1 MYNILCKKAKLK
13 KGDGTVRELH
23 IEKNDAGQRLDKF
36 LSKALPDMP
45 PSFLYKALRLK
56 KIKRNRKRADKADIL
71 AVGDTLQLFIP
82 EDFFK
87 TKEEDGDLCRLLEGI
102 TPRLSIL
109 YEDENIMLL
118 NKRPGINVHEDKD
131 GNTNTL
137 ITHIQSYLYKKGEYD
152 PKKEQAF
159 APALCNRIDRNTGG
173 IVIAAKNAEALRVM
187 NDKIKNREID
197 KFYLCAVHGIPTP
210 KEATLEGFLLKDETN
225 NLVRIYKDKKS
236 AALLKKNEGSLC
248 GAQIFG
254 NDPDV
259 MAEGARL
266 ALEISGC
273 DFLDI
278 NMGCPMPKIAN
289 SGDGCGLMRTP
300 ELAGNIVEAVVKAV
314 DVPVTVKCRL
324 GWDKGNINVL
334 DFTKRMEDSGAAM
347 VTVHGR
353 TRAMLYSGTAD
364 WDYIRKVKD
373 QLSIPVIANGDIV
386 DAASALRCLKWTG
399 ADGIMIGRATFGDPW
414 IFQQVSA
421 AMAGLEVPERPVLK
435 DRIAVA
441 VKQFELSEADH
452 GEHIACLEARKHFAW
467 YLRGVRNA
475 SYYKKEITSM
485 NKMEDIYRI
494 AKDIVRDLE

>member
-1 MYNILCKKAKLK
+1 MKLGCYEIENPLILGPMAGVTDWAFRTICAELGANITVTEMVSSRALVYQDQKSRKL
-13 KGDGTVRELH
+13 
-23 IEKNDAGQRLDKF
+23 
-36 LSKALPDMP
+36 
-45 PSFLYKALRLK
+45 LR
-56 KIKRNRKRADKADIL
+56 
-71 AVGDTLQLFIP
+71 
-82 EDFFK
+82 
-87 TKEEDGDLCRLLEGI
+87 
-102 TPRLSIL
+102 
-109 YEDENIMLL
+109 
-118 NKRPGINVHEDKD
+118 
-131 GNTNTL
+131 
-137 ITHIQSYLYKKGEYD
+137 
-152 PKKEQAF
+152 
-159 APALCNRIDRNTGG
+159 
-173 IVIAAKNAEALRVM
+173 
-187 NDKIKNREID
+187 
-197 KFYLCAVHGIPTP
+197 
-210 KEATLEGFLLKDETN
+210 
-225 NLVRIYKDKKS
+225 
-236 AALLKKNEGSLC
+236 KNEGSLC

-254 NDPDV
+254 NDPEI
-259 MAEGARL
+259 MAQAAVL

-300 ELAGNIVEAVVKAV
+300 ELAGKIVEAVVKAV

-324 GWDKGNINVL
+324 GWDKGSINVL

-373 QLSIPVIANGDIV
+373 QLFIPLIAKGDIV

-421 AMAGLEVPERPVLK
+421 ALAGQEVPERPILK

-441 VKQFELSEADH
+441 VKQFELSEQDH

-494 AKDIVRDLE
+494 AKDIARDLE

>member
-1 MYNILCKKAKLK
+1 MKLGRYEIENPLILGPMAGVTDWAFRTICAELGANITVTEMVSSRALVYQDQKSRKL
-13 KGDGTVRELH
+13 
-23 IEKNDAGQRLDKF
+23 
-36 LSKALPDMP
+36 
-45 PSFLYKALRLK
+45 LR
-56 KIKRNRKRADKADIL
+56 
-71 AVGDTLQLFIP
+71 
-82 EDFFK
+82 
-87 TKEEDGDLCRLLEGI
+87 
-102 TPRLSIL
+102 
-109 YEDENIMLL
+109 
-118 NKRPGINVHEDKD
+118 
-131 GNTNTL
+131 
-137 ITHIQSYLYKKGEYD
+137 
-152 PKKEQAF
+152 
-159 APALCNRIDRNTGG
+159 
-173 IVIAAKNAEALRVM
+173 
-187 NDKIKNREID
+187 
-197 KFYLCAVHGIPTP
+197 
-210 KEATLEGFLLKDETN
+210 
-225 NLVRIYKDKKS
+225 
-236 AALLKKNEGSLC
+236 KNEGSLC

-254 NDPDV
+254 NDPEI
-259 MAEGARL
+259 MAQAAVL

-300 ELAGNIVEAVVKAV
+300 ELAGDIVKAVVKAV

-334 DFTKRMEDSGAAM
+334 DFTKRMEDSGASM

-353 TRAMLYSGTAD
+353 TRAMLYSGVAD
-364 WDYIRKVKD
+364 WDYIRKVKE

-386 DAASALRCLKWTG
+386 DVPSALRCLKWTG

-421 AMAGLEVPERPVLK
+421 GMAGQAVPERPILK

-494 AKDIVRDLE
+494 ARDIVRDLE

>member
-1 MYNILCKKAKLK
+1 MKLGAYEIENPLILGPMAGVTDWAFRTICAELGANITVTEMVSSRALVYQDQKSRKL
-13 KGDGTVRELH
+13 
-23 IEKNDAGQRLDKF
+23 
-36 LSKALPDMP
+36 
-45 PSFLYKALRLK
+45 LR
-56 KIKRNRKRADKADIL
+56 
-71 AVGDTLQLFIP
+71 
-82 EDFFK
+82 
-87 TKEEDGDLCRLLEGI
+87 
-102 TPRLSIL
+102 
-109 YEDENIMLL
+109 
-118 NKRPGINVHEDKD
+118 
-131 GNTNTL
+131 
-137 ITHIQSYLYKKGEYD
+137 
-152 PKKEQAF
+152 
-159 APALCNRIDRNTGG
+159 
-173 IVIAAKNAEALRVM
+173 
-187 NDKIKNREID
+187 
-197 KFYLCAVHGIPTP
+197 
-210 KEATLEGFLLKDETN
+210 
-225 NLVRIYKDKKS
+225 
-236 AALLKKNEGSLC
+236 KNEGSIC

-254 NDPDV
+254 NDPEI
-259 MAEGARL
+259 MAQAAVL

-300 ELAGNIVEAVVKAV
+300 ELAGKIVEAVVKAV

-324 GWDKGNINVL
+324 GWDKGNVNVL

-347 VTVHGR
+347 VAVHGR

-386 DAASALRCLKWTG
+386 DAQSALRCLKWTG

-421 AMAGLEVPERPVLK
+421 AMAGKEVPERPVLK

-441 VKQFELSEADH
+441 VKQFELSEQDH

-475 SYYKKEITSM
+475 SYYKKEIASM